1 MGAWS
6 GESGDLGSDTE
17 VCKLKQINMR
27 IKRIGISERCANS
40 FVKSFPEFNVFIK
53 YYLISSCS

>member
-17 VCKLKQINMR
+17 VCKLKSEYKNE
-27 IKRIGISERCANS
+27 KIGISQRCANFLRFFQITLYFTYAYS
-40 FVKSFPEFNVFIK
+40 SKSTR
-53 YYLISSCS
+53 

>member
-1 MGAWS
+1 MGTWS

-17 VCKLKQINMR
+17 VCKLKSEYKNE
-27 IKRIGISERCANS
+27 RIGISQRCANS

>member
-27 IKRIGISERCANS
+27 IKRIGISERCAN
-40 FVKSFPEFNVFIK
+40 FFIK
-53 YYLISSCS
+53 INSGK